1 MLALDKFVKEYKNQ
15 ENDMSHNALEVSR
28 IIREHIFDKTY
39 AYGNAIPSERELAQ
53 TLQVNRNIIR
63 NAIDMLIEEGLLK
76 RLQGKGTY
84 VIKTDIDDSAI
95 HFKGMS
101 ELLRKAGYVPNSKV
115 LTTKTRNASH
125 KFSNIFHT
133 AENTKMFQIVR
144 LRSGNNTPISIENTT
159 ILHNS
164 IQNIEHIDFQVYS
177 LYDMFSINKIHIHTI
192 KHIFSSSRAYNTF
205 AKLLGLENGSPVVS
219 IEIISFTKEGKVA
232 EHTEVMVVP
241 AFAKYYTDGI
251 IKNGEFHLSSQL
263 F

>member
-1 MLALDKFVKEYKNQ
+1 
-15 ENDMSHNALEVSR
+15 MSNNAIEVSR
-28 IIREHIFDKTY
+28 IIREHILDKTY
-39 AYGNAIPSERELAQ
+39 AYGTTIPSERELAQ

-115 LTTKTRNASH
+115 LTTKTRNAGH
-125 KFSNIFHT
+125 KFSNIFHI
-133 AENTKMFQIVR
+133 AENTEMFQIVR

-164 IQNIEHIDFQVYS
+164 IKNVEHIDFQVYS

-205 AKLLGLENGSPVVS
+205 ARLLGLENGSPIVS
-219 IEIISFTKEGKVA
+219 IEIISFTKEGDVA

-241 AFAKYYTDGI
+241 SFAKYYTDGI